1 METTPSIW
9 METTAGPAYPVL
21 AQDVRV
27 DVAIVGAGIT
37 GTTCALLLKEAGKR
51 VALIDARRVA
61 SGVSGSTTGHLSQAL
76 DTRYHWL
83 ESKFGRDA
91 TRLVAAS
98 TRRAID
104 HIAANALGRNVN
116 CAFEYLPGY
125 LFAERPSEEDELEK
139 EFAACERAG
148 LKVTRGMAPLPF
160 PTKGALIFPEQ
171 AQFHPRAYLL
181 PLIERIPGAGSHVFE
196 GTRAIAIDDAEPCTI
211 HTSVGPVVTADH
223 VVLATHAPLS
233 NSILVETQVSHY
245 RSYAAAFSARQVP
258 YGLFWDLADPYH
270 YVRAHR
276 FGEEFMLIVG
286 GEDHKIGQQLDTRLA
301 FERLAGYA
309 SRFSAEGIGTRW
321 SADVI
326 EPADGLPLIGADAG
340 SERVFVASGF
350 SGDGLV
356 LGTLAGMILSELCLK
371 KSNPYAG
378 LYSPGR
384 TKPLSRLGSYL
395 AENVEFPLHLLSDRL
410 RGTESPDLR
419 TLRPGEGRIVRHE
432 GQRVA
437 VARDARGK
445 LHAVSA
451 VCSHLGCQVS
461 FNSAEESWDCPC
473 HGSRFDLE
481 GTVLNGPATRALT
494 RHYLPERP
502 PEKPSS

>member
-9 METTAGPAYPVL
+9 METTAGAAYPVL

-27 DVAIVGAGIT
+27 DVAIIGAGIT
-37 GTTCALLLKEAGKR
+37 GTTCAVLLKEAGKR

-61 SGVSGSTTGHLSQAL
+61 SGVSGFTTGHLSTAL
-76 DTRYHWL
+76 DARYHRL

-91 TRLVAAS
+91 TRLVAQS
-98 TRRAID
+98 TRHAIE
-104 HIAANALGRNVN
+104 HIASNALGRNIN

-125 LFAERPSEEDELEK
+125 LFAERASEEDELDK
-139 EFAACERAG
+139 EFSACERAG
-148 LKVTRGMAPLPF
+148 VRVTRGVAPLPF
-160 PTKGALIFPEQ
+160 PTKSALIFADQ

-181 PLIERIPGAGSHVFE
+181 PLIERIPGTGSHVFE
-196 GTRAIAIDDAEPCTI
+196 GTRVIAIDDAEPCSV
-211 HTSVGPVVTADH
+211 HTANGPVITADQ
-223 VVLATHAPLS
+223 VILATHAPLS
-233 NSILVETQVSHY
+233 NSILVESQVSHY
-245 RSYAAAFSARQVP
+245 RSYAAAFSVRQVP

-276 FGEEFMLIVG
+276 FGDEFVLIVG
-286 GEDHKIGQQLDTRLA
+286 GEDHKIGQNPDTRTA

-309 SRFSAEGIGTRW
+309 SRFSADAIGARW

-326 EPADGLPLIGADAG
+326 EPSDYLPLIGPNAG

-356 LGTLAGMILSELCLK
+356 YGTLAGLILSDLCLK
-371 KSNPYAG
+371 KSNSYAE
-378 LYSPGR
+378 LFSPGR

-395 AENVEFPLHLLSDRL
+395 ADNVEFPLHLLSDRL
-410 RGTESPDLR
+410 RATESSDLR
-419 TLRPGEGRIVRHE
+419 TLRPGEGRIVRHQ
-432 GQRVA
+432 GQRIA

-451 VCSHLGCQVS
+451 VCSHLGCQVK
-461 FNSAEESWDCPC
+461 FNTAEESWDCPC
-473 HGSRFDLE
+473 HGSRFDVE
-481 GTVLNGPATRALT
+481 GAVLNGPATRPLT
-494 RHYLPERP
+494 CHYLPERP
-502 PEKPSS
+502 PEEPES